1 MQQFNDIT
9 QNNPKTTA
17 NIASIY
23 ELAVMQTQI
32 LTSNNFFLTL

>member
-23 ELAVMQTQI
+23 ELAV
-32 LTSNNFFLTL
+32 TLWTYCKT